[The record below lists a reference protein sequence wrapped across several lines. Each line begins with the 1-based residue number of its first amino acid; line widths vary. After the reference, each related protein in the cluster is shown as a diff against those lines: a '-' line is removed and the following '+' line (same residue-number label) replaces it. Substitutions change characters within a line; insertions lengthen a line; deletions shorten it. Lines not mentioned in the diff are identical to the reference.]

1 MKSRFALVV
10 LLVSLFLNAL
20 PFIMMG
26 VAKLDGKTGSYIAT
40 YSWYLLVTI
49 PTGILLTIVAVVV
62 EVGVR
67 VRRAAKKR

>member
-1 MKSRFALVV
+1 
-10 LLVSLFLNAL
+10 
-20 PFIMMG
+20 MMG

-49 PTGILLTIVAVVV
+49 PTGILLTVLAVVV

-67 VRRAAKKR
+67 VRRATKKR